1 MNVISNKNFILFAA
15 LLMVAALMLSS
26 CSNVQTEPDLTGKI
40 NSIQQIPKDEKHRM
54 ILVDSPGNQTS
65 DKYVLTVTTETLIQ
79 RQVGKAVEPASF
91 GNLQAGQLINVWLTG
106 PVRDSY
112 PAQADAK
119 KIVIVE

>member
-1 MNVISNKNFILFAA
+1 MINNKNLILFSA
-15 LLMVAALMLSS
+15 LLLVAALMLSS

-40 NSIQQIPKDEKHRM
+40 NSIQQIPKDEKPGM

-65 DKYVLTVTTETLIQ
+65 DKYVLTVTTETLIL
-79 RQVGKAVEPASF
+79 RHFGKALEPASL
-91 GNLQAGQLINVWLTG
+91 GELQVGQQIQVWLSG
-106 PVRDSY
+106 PVRESY